1 MCDVG
6 NLIDLTGWD
15 EPVKDE
21 TVIENVQTESNH
33 FKGPYDP
40 FDSMEKEAC
49 IKGENFKNDM
59 ERTQTAV
66 DINLHE
72 NEDHDLI
79 NETPP
84 VAMEFTQKNGD
95 ANKNAST
102 SSESRHR
109 TLQQLAKLNATR
121 LSSLKTPTHSQL
133 ANFSSNVIGSCFESS
148 FLSENL
154 QMLAAES
161 PVKLIEDEPNP
172 IPDTSPV
179 TPLSDDAC
187 SNTEFEARLKMMRI
201 AILDSPAKSD
211 PPAAVLSEQNPMT
224 MTTPT
229 TSVATNAADV
239 GKLLQDLKCLICEH
253 VDISK
258 REQFDKLLESISAA
272 VHCSTPTAEDTSRMG
287 KESPHVYTRQAT
299 FDLDLELQ
307 KGKAESADIVK
318 AFNGNIQEFPD
329 AMTCSSAT
337 YDAESLDKPASPST
351 ESEYQKLTPDITHKK
366 PDSYV
371 TEVVNDNLA
380 LQINELLERHNL
392 TKLQN
397 NDSDQHQRE
406 SEHSQTVILVVNSAG
421 VNQLPNCIVHPSTT
435 RAVQSIATN
444 NQENTLRRRSSSL
457 SIHDKS
463 KQDRPK
469 SLVKQSSGDSHSP
482 YVPLKELSNVG
493 EKMNA
498 MASLRQRRNSFS
510 IGSTAGKTS
519 ASAAALSA
527 AAQGR
532 THLAGGRTKVTAINE
547 SQIKPCAST
556 KANIPIKR
564 VVPMVKPSLASTEV
578 TYLNSTTARCNGQ
591 DTPITAKGKMAS
603 KLFCTST
610 PMPQMRS
617 FQRRSLK
624 PVSSYSN
631 SSCASTPSLRPA
643 SYTKKA
649 AQ

>member
-21 TVIENVQTESNH
+21 TVIEDVLTRANN

-59 ERTQTAV
+59 ERTQTTV
-66 DINLHE
+66 DIKLHE
-72 NEDHDLI
+72 NEDNDFN

-84 VAMEFTQKNGD
+84 VTMEFSPKNAD
-95 ANKNAST
+95 ANKNSST
-102 SSESRHR
+102 GSESRHR

-121 LSSLKTPTHSQL
+121 LSSIKTPTQNQL
-133 ANFSSNVIGSCFESS
+133 ANFPSNVIGSCFESS

-154 QMLAAES
+154 QMIAAES

-187 SNTEFEARLKMMRI
+187 SNSEFEARLKMMRI
-201 AILDSPAKSD
+201 AMLDSPAKSD
-211 PPAAVLSEQNPMT
+211 PPAAVLSEQNLMT
-224 MTTPT
+224 TTPT
-229 TSVATNAADV
+229 TSVNSPTLGTNAADV

-258 REQFDKLLESISAA
+258 REQFNKLLESIRAA
-272 VHCSTPTAEDTSRMG
+272 VQCSTPTAEVSGRMG

-307 KGKAESADIVK
+307 KGKAASADNVRTV
-318 AFNGNIQEFPD
+318 NENIQEFPD

-337 YDAESLDKPASPST
+337 YDAESLDKPASPAT
-351 ESEYQKLTPDITHKK
+351 ETEYQKQTPDKTHKK

-371 TEVVNDNLA
+371 TGVVDDNLA

-392 TKLQN
+392 TKLHN
-397 NDSDQHQRE
+397 NDSDQHHRE
-406 SEHSQTVILVVNSAG
+406 SEHSQTVIFVVNSTG

-435 RAVQSIATN
+435 RAVQSVAN
-444 NQENTLRRRSSSL
+444 NSQENTLRRRSSSL

-469 SLVKQSSGDSHSP
+469 SPAKQSSGDSHNP
-482 YVPLKELSNVG
+482 YVPLKALSNVG
-493 EKMNA
+493 DKMNA
-498 MASLRQRRNSFS
+498 MASFRQRRNSFS
-510 IGSTAGKTS
+510 IGSTVGKTS
-519 ASAAALSA
+519 ASAAAQA
-527 AAQGR
+527 R
-532 THLAGGRTKVTAINE
+532 THMAGGRTKVTAINE

-556 KANIPIKR
+556 KVNIPVKR
-564 VVPMVKPSLASTEV
+564 VVPMVKPTLASTEV

-591 DTPITAKGKMAS
+591 DTPITAKGKTGS

-624 PVSSYSN
+624 PVISYSS